1 MILPVIM
8 AGGSGT
14 RLWPLSRGNYPKQFL
29 ALGESNETMLQ
40 QTITRLNGLDHAPPM
55 LICNEEHRFIAAEQ
69 VRQLGAAHS
78 GIFLEPVGRNTAP
91 AIALAA
97 LKAVEQGDDPLLLVL
112 AADHVIN
119 DNVAFTQAVEHAASI
134 AQSDKFVTFGIVAN
148 SPETGYGYIKRGEG
162 LSSDN
167 CTNTSGNNTL
177 NQAFVVDQFVEKPDL
192 ATAQAYVESGQYY
205 WNSGMF
211 MFKASRY
218 LAELNTHR
226 PDIYQAC
233 VQAMAIQNQ
242 DLDFVRVDKA
252 AFEACPDDSIDYAVM
267 EPLCAKASA
276 KESAKESADVV
287 VIPLDADWNDV
298 GGFAALWQVS
308 AQDANGNAFK
318 GDVKAVDTKNTLV
331 FGEDKLVATVGVED
345 LVIINTKDAVLVAHK
360 DKSQQVKEIV
370 NQLKADKRSEVTF
383 HREVYRPWGKYDSV
397 DNGERFQVK
406 RITVKPG
413 AKLSVQMHHHR
424 AEHWIVVSGTA
435 KVHLDGQEQY
445 LTENES
451 VYIPITA
458 VHALENPGKVDLELI
473 EVQSGSYLGEDD
485 IVRFEDRYGRE

>member
-14 RLWPLSRGNYPKQFL
+14 RLWPMSRGNYPKQFL
-29 ALGESNETMLQ
+29 ALHGELTMLQ
-40 QTITRLNGLDHAPPM
+40 HTIKRLEGLEHKPAM

-69 VRQLGAAHS
+69 VRQLNTEHS
-78 GIFLEPVGRNTAP
+78 GIFLEPIGRNTAP

-97 LKAVEQGDDPLLLVL
+97 FKAVERNEDPLLLVL
-112 AADHVIN
+112 AADHVITN
-119 DNVAFTQAVEHAASI
+119 TAAFHQSVENAKKLAE
-134 AQSDKFVTFGIVAN
+134 QDKLVTFGIVGDK
-148 SPETGYGYIKRGEG
+148 PETGYGYIKRGQTI
-162 LSSDN
+162 DN
-167 CTNTSGNNTL
+167 T
-177 NQAFVVDQFVEKPDL
+177 QAFVVDSFVEKPNL
-192 ATAQAYVESGQYY
+192 ETAKEYMASGEYY

-218 LAELNTHR
+218 LEELKAHR
-226 PDIYQAC
+226 PDIYDAC
-233 VQAMAIQNQ
+233 QKAIQVQ
-242 DLDFVRVDKA
+242 DSDLDFIRVDKA

-267 EPLCAKASA
+267 EKTTDAA
-276 KESAKESADVV
+276 
-287 VIPLDADWNDV
+287 VIPMDAGWNDV
-298 GGFAALWQVS
+298 GGFAALWEVS
-308 AQDANGNAFK
+308 TQDENGNAFY

-331 FGEDKLVATVGVED
+331 VGENKLIATVGVED
-345 LVIINTKDAVLVAHK
+345 LVVINTKDAVLVAHK
-360 DKSQQVKEIV
+360 DESQKVKQIV
-370 NQLKADKRSEVTF
+370 NQLKAEERSEVTF

-397 DNGERFQVK
+397 DSGERFQVK

-435 KVHLDGQEQY
+435 KVQIDDTETFV
-445 LTENES
+445 TENES

-485 IVRFEDRYGRE
+485 IVRFEDRYGRVEGK